1 MSNIKP
7 SAAMI
12 AQQQAAK
19 RQGGSQES
27 AQPTGAAPVA
37 GRYGVGVGDQ
47 WQPPPVTSI
56 QDTGLNQL
64 AVADLVLK
72 VLYFSGFL
80 TGYQIADIVKL
91 PFNGVIDGVMEFLK
105 REQWAE
111 VKGSGGFGEGTYQ
124 YVITGGGVA
133 KAREALER
141 SQYAGPAPVPL
152 ATYCKA
158 IQEQHRRT
166 MVTQDMLSNALS
178 HLVISQKIFDKVGPA
193 VNSGRSIFL
202 YGPPGNG
209 KTTISEAVGRVV
221 LGQALYIPY
230 SIDIDGQCV
239 RVFDSVN
246 HETIEIVEDSA
257 PSGATKV
264 RPDARWIK
272 IKRPVIIVG
281 GELTLE
287 TLDLVYD
294 PVNKYYEAPFQVKSN
309 GGMFL
314 IDDFGR
320 QQVRP
325 RDLLNRW
332 IVPLEKRVDYLTLA
346 NGRKIEVPFDVLI
359 VFSTNLE
366 PRDLVDEAFLRRIRH
381 KIDIFDP
388 TYEEFREIF
397 IRVSKARGL
406 AYDDKILAYLLQE
419 WYIQKNRPLRS
430 VHPRD
435 LIDQMK
441 DISSFLGVPFEMNK
455 EMIDR
460 ACEAYFVEL

>member
-1 MSNIKP
+1 MSTIKP
-7 SAAMI
+7 SAAVI
-12 AQQQAAK
+12 AQQQAAR
-19 RQGGSQES
+19 RQSSTPE
-27 AQPTGAAPVA
+27 QPSGAAD
-37 GRYGVGVGDQ
+37 GERYGVGVGDT
-47 WQPPPVTSI
+47 WQPRAINSI
-56 QDTGLNQL
+56 EDTGLNQL
-64 AVADLVLK
+64 AVAELVLK
-72 VLYFSGFL
+72 VLYFSGYMSGF
-80 TGYQIADIVKL
+80 QIAEYVKL
-91 PFNGVIDGVMEFLK
+91 PFNGVVDDIMDLLK
-105 REQWAE
+105 REQWVE

-124 YVITGGGVA
+124 YVITGGGIA

-152 ATYCKA
+152 NVYYRA
-158 IQEQHRRT
+158 IREQHRRT
-166 MVTQDMLSNALS
+166 LVTADMMHTALS
-178 HLVISQKIFDKVGPA
+178 HLVISKRVFDKVGPA

-221 LGQALYIPY
+221 LGQDLYIPY
-230 SIDIDGQCV
+230 AIDIDGQVV
-239 RVFDSVN
+239 RVFDNVN
-246 HETIEIVEDSA
+246 HEMVPEDGDA
-257 PSGATKV
+257 TGTGAAKA
-264 RPDARWIK
+264 RPDPRWVK
-272 IKRPVIIVG
+272 IRRPVIIVG

-332 IVPLEKRVDYLTLA
+332 IVPLEKRVDFLTLA

-381 KIDIFDP
+381 KIEIIDP

-397 IRVSKARGL
+397 IRVAKARGL
-406 AYDDKILAYLLQE
+406 PYDDKMLAYLLQE
-419 WYIQKNRPLRS
+419 WYIKRNRSLRS

-441 DISSFLGVPFEMNK
+441 DIAAYLGVPFEMSQDLL
-455 EMIDR
+455 DR